1 MKNYFCDSLNGRIGG
16 RGVGNFRR
24 VEAYD
29 YTRVSLGFS
38 GHLRRQHVYSFLVSA
53 AAYTLHLLGLNQAI
67 EYIYTETTC
76 FLADQR
82 VNERLYFLC
91 SCFLA
96 EQV

>member
-1 MKNYFCDSLNGRIGG
+1 MSHFCESRNGLNGGLLRW
-16 RGVGNFRR
+16 NFQR

-29 YTRVSLGFS
+29 YTRMSLGFS

-76 FLADQR
+76 FFSRPESQ
-82 VNERLYFLC
+82 
-91 SCFLA
+91 
-96 EQV
+96 